1 MTNSNKDGSDGD
13 NYKSKFDDPNNIQN
27 HIEMVRTKF
36 QKKLSQPN
44 FQITT
49 KKVWTKA
56 NKSFDIFPVV
66 ILSAH
71 LFACH
76 YVFDQVA
83 VIRREK
89 KNYDFPGSL
98 TKYGVIVQR
107 QDCLHHAQEN

>member
-1 MTNSNKDGSDGD
+1 MA
-13 NYKSKFDDPNNIQN
+13 
-27 HIEMVRTKF
+27 RTKF
-36 QKKLSQPN
+36 KKKLSQPN

-66 ILSAH
+66 ILSAY

-76 YVFDQVA
+76 YVFDQLA
-83 VIRREK
+83 IITREK

-98 TKYGVIVQR
+98 KKYDVIAQR